1 MEARRANRP
10 PPDAQILRRR
20 EQENRAAALQSGLKQ
35 VERFTDV
42 AVWERK
48 SAAKSDAQ
56 RVRSLVSKSK
66 AALGEA
72 LDGRRRALAALL
84 QSERKQFEREFHS
97 SLETADQRLQR
108 MAERAKELK
117 DARERKRLEQV
128 ERAYRQRELSA
139 QDEMRLQQSQLRT
152 LKVAKD
158 RAAQLEEKRERAE
171 RVRAEDDE
179 YAREWLGSIE
189 EKRAREERE
198 RLEALARNAEMKRVL
213 DSQVRDVNERKALQ
227 EAELEAQRQKW
238 RDEWRAEAEQARARV
253 AANEEAQRLA
263 RVAVQHENLRRAER
277 RGEAAAAEHEMDRI
291 LLARQ
296 LAKDREEEERRKGE
310 QAALR
315 KANLEFQE
323 HIRRQAVKEAQEQGD
338 LERIRF
344 EESEKEWI
352 KREKKWA
359 REAAE
364 REALMTEVDRVRQM
378 QIADREKAR
387 ETQRAHDQHYV
398 ANKKIEDER
407 AAQAAKAVV
416 RAEADKRLANRQ
428 LLEQQ
433 IADKQRM
440 QVIERQRE
448 LLIDKRAERYTEEFQ
463 AKIAQMRT
471 EALEANLEIDNFPRK
486 TMGWN

>member
-1 MEARRANRP
+1 
-10 PPDAQILRRR
+10 
-20 EQENRAAALQSGLKQ
+20 
-35 VERFTDV
+35 
-42 AVWERK
+42 
-48 SAAKSDAQ
+48 
-56 RVRSLVSKSK
+56 
-66 AALGEA
+66 
-72 LDGRRRALAALL
+72 
-84 QSERKQFEREFHS
+84 
-97 SLETADQRLQR
+97 
-108 MAERAKELK
+108 
-117 DARERKRLEQV
+117 
-128 ERAYRQRELSA
+128 
-139 QDEMRLQQSQLRT
+139 
-152 LKVAKD
+152 
-158 RAAQLEEKRERAE
+158 
-171 RVRAEDDE
+171 
-179 YAREWLGSIE
+179 
-189 EKRAREERE
+189 
-198 RLEALARNAEMKRVL
+198 
-213 DSQVRDVNERKALQ
+213 VRDVNERKALQ

-238 RDEWRAEAEQARARV
+238 RDEWRAEAEQARTRV

-263 RVAVQHENLRRAER
+263 RVSVQHENLRRAER

-323 HIRRQAVKEAQEQGD
+323 HIRRQTVKEAQEQGD

-364 REALMTEVDRVRQM
+364 REALMAEVDRVRQM

-387 ETQRAHDQHYV
+387 ETQRAHDQHYI
-398 ANKKIEDER
+398 ANKKLEDER
-407 AAQAAKAVV
+407 AAQAAKAAV

-440 QVIERQRE
+440 QAIDRQRE

-471 EALEANLEIDNFPRK
+471 EALEANLDIDNFPRK